1 MKAREITITSYLTF
15 KMELNE
21 VWLKLL
27 LLPVNKLPKTPSQK
41 EKDLLRVIN
50 NKCTWK
56 THIALVSWTL
66 TLSNLLNI
74 KLAEGFGAE
83 SNDACNR
90 TL

>member
-41 EKDLLRVIN
+41 EKDLLQVIN
-50 NKCTWK
+50 NKCIWK

-74 KLAEGFGAE
+74 KLAEGFAAE